1 MLTCCID
8 LIHWQ
13 HLYFPWAFIPF
24 VLSYYSNFPF
34 PCGFFHCHLSI
45 PLFSLSDFRTLE
57 MNAWPSSTLLTVSLR
72 FAISKLFCIF
82 KLFCSTLISFVSI
95 FWCYFLFFVVVLL
108 GCHFSFSQ
116 LFLGVL
122 VFCFRIFYV
131 VVVCIRVFNN
141 HCYKLMENIRIQF
154 SIFLRHD
161 GTSVRRHV
169 SIQNLWKMQFFLI
182 MYDLLVDTRHL
193 WQKKSTS
200 LMKFA

>member
-1 MLTCCID
+1 MSFYSICLK
-8 LIHWQ
+8 L
-13 HLYFPWAFIPF
+13 LFK
-24 VLSYYSNFPF
+24 LSFSMW
-34 PCGFFHCHLSI
+34 I
-45 PLFSLSDFRTLE
+45 FSLSFINSFIFSFWLSYSGDECLTFFYV
-57 MNAWPSSTLLTVSLR
+57 TVSLR
-72 FAISKLFCIF
+72 FAISKLFCIL

-169 SIQNLWKMQFFLI
+169 SIQNLWKMQVFLI